1 LRKYICFHNPIK
13 MFAST
18 FIKYEISAIKL
29 VGMKLT
35 ISRSIWNLSKARFIL
50 PALPLSY
57 LFYGLNSFA
66 IIRPTA
72 KSETGSQFKMDQ
84 SVLTDNLLLEGAW
97 KERNKSREQADV
109 SFPFYTLTIIG
120 RIWSQLSIHTLLR
133 SFMTK

>member
-1 LRKYICFHNPIK
+1 

-84 SVLTDNLLLEGAW
+84 SVLTDNLLLEGA
-97 KERNKSREQADV
+97 
-109 SFPFYTLTIIG
+109 
-120 RIWSQLSIHTLLR
+120 
-133 SFMTK
+133 